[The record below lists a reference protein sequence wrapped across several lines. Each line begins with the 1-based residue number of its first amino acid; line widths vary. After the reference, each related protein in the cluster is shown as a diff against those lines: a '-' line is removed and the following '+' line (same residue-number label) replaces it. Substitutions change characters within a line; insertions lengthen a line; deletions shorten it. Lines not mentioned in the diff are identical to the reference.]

1 MTELK
6 HKEITDKILKAFYT
20 VYNELGTG
28 FLESVYEKAIALVL
42 KESELKVDSQ
52 KQLSVY
58 FRNSII
64 GEFKPDL
71 IINNCVIVELKAV
84 KAIVPEHEAQLINY
98 LKATEVEVGLLL
110 NFGDKP
116 EFKRI
121 VYENKR
127 KKRL

>member
-1 MTELK
+1 MTEIK

-20 VYNELGTG
+20 VYNELGPG
-28 FLESVYEKAIALVL
+28 FLESVYEKAMILVL
-42 KESELKVDSQ
+42 SESKLKIESQ
-52 KQLSVY
+52 KQLSVF
-58 FRNSII
+58 FRNTII

-71 IINNCVIVELKAV
+71 IVNERVIVELKAV
-84 KAIVPEHEAQLINY
+84 KTIIPEHEAQLINY
-98 LKATEVEVGLLL
+98 LKVTKIEVGLLL

-127 KKRL
+127 KNRQ